1 MFAPNEVLFWKFWR
15 MVFSLFIASNVIII
29 EGFLN
34 KGSENDKN

>member
-1 MFAPNEVLFWKFWR
+1 
-15 MVFSLFIASNVIII
+15 MVFSSFIASNVIII